1 MLNITPKHIYGYLVM
16 KKSFLAGLIL
26 AACTTHSFAL
36 NILLV
41 NDDGLTSNIKAL
53 YDELKANGHSV
64 AVSVPCSPQSGRGGA
79 IVMYSPATISADND
93 KQIAA
98 ENGCHNGAA
107 PIGAPAAG
115 VFTKA
120 GYTNGDWNYVHG
132 TPVMATAYGL
142 DVVAVKQWGKA
153 PDLVLSGPNE
163 GQNVGKVVVHSGTI
177 GNVQFSAGKG
187 IPSIALS
194 ADTNTVD
201 DKTLNNAN
209 SAIVAKQTVV
219 LLKELQS
226 KAGQAPLLPKGIT
239 LNVNF
244 PKNLTT
250 SIPFAFSRIGTYDLY
265 NFKFKVSKD
274 DKGVNQYGLGYDIAS
289 STPTAAQSADES
301 AVMQSKIAVT
311 AMQVAYDQRP
321 AAQEWLKIRLKNLFK

>member
-1 MLNITPKHIYGYLVM
+1 MKRSLLGGLV
-16 KKSFLAGLIL
+16 L
-26 AACTTHSFAL
+26 AACSTHSFAL

-79 IVMYSPATISADND
+79 IVMYSPTTISVDND

-115 VFTKA
+115 GFTKT
-120 GYTNGDWNYVHG
+120 GYTNGNWNYVHG

-219 LLKELQS
+219 LLKELQG
-226 KAGQAPLLPKGIT
+226 KAGQGPLLPKGIT

-244 PKNLTT
+244 PKNLTSST
-250 SIPFAFSRIGTYDLY
+250 PFAFSRIGTYDLY

-274 DKGVNQYGLGYDIAS
+274 DKGVNQYGLGYDIAPNA
-289 STPTAAQSADES
+289 PTAAQAADES